1 MFKLNGKLRV
11 GLRTIKNKILNL
23 EFNFLKTPIKNIRK
37 EIVKYPDYR
46 FWSNCFSSNKVRR
59 GFNLKVK
66 PTFGNLINS
75 YSNLRKLRKG
85 KKVVCVAFI

>member
-23 EFNFLKTPIKNIRK
+23 EFKFLKTPIKNIRK

-46 FWSNCFSSNKVRR
+46 FGANCFSNNKVRR

-66 PTFGNLINS
+66 PTFGNLIRS
-75 YSNLRKLRKG
+75 YSSLRKLKKG
-85 KKVVCVAFI
+85 GKVVCVAFI